1 MKAKTKKQLAIAQ
14 QYCFDLIVANIDVCA
29 LYDNEQKLIRL

>member
-14 QYCFDLIVANIDVCA
+14 QYCFDLIVANGLAMISS
-29 LYDNEQKLIRL
+29 LLQ